1 VQGVGC
7 AWVSFDPRRP
17 ASERPDERGERGEE
31 EERAARQELVDA
43 EHAQRDPGPCK
54 ENVY

>member
-1 VQGVGC
+1 MQGVGC